1 MVRDAVVSCGA
12 ALRDLK
18 RVAMF
23 PEGATLNIRSS
34 YIKNIFWIRPGECVE
49 LTFILV
55 FASILTA
62 PQPLLS
68 EEVSDFI
75 PVRLRVFASSH
86 TATGWLEQVR
96 KKIVA
101 HFGARA
107 EEGCYLL

>member
-1 MVRDAVVSCGA
+1 MVGDAVVSCCA

-34 YIKNIFWIRPGECVE
+34 DIKNIFWIRPGECVE
-49 LTFILV
+49 LTSILVV

-62 PQPLLS
+62 PQPLFG
-68 EEVSDFI
+68 EEVSDFV
-75 PVRLRVFASSH
+75 PVPVFASSH

-96 KKIVA
+96 KKIIA

>member
-12 ALRDLK
+12 ANRDLK

-23 PEGATLNIRSS
+23 PEGTTLYIRSS
-34 YIKNIFWIRPGECVE
+34 YIKNIFWIWPGECVE

-62 PQPLLS
+62 PQPLLG
-68 EEVSDFI
+68 EEVSDF
-75 PVRLRVFASSH
+75 VLARLWVFASSH
-86 TATGWLEQVR
+86 TATGRLEQVR
-96 KKIVA
+96 KKIIA

-107 EEGCYLL
+107 EEGYLV